1 MIYFLDCV
9 GHGELIEN
17 IQQQPLTIIL
27 FDQVEKAHPRI
38 WDTLLKILN
47 SNCLIV
53 SFVFMS

>member
-1 MIYFLDCV
+1 MIYFLGCV

-17 IQQQPLTIIL
+17 IQRQPLTIIL

-38 WDTLLKILN
+38 WDTLLQILN
-47 SNCLIV
+47 SDCLIV